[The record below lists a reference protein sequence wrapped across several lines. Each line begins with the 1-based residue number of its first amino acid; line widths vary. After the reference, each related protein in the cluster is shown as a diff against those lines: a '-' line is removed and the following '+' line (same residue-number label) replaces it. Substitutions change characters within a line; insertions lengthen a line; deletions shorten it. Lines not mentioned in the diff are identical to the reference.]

1 MTTQNFLGIDRSK
14 QYIKTQTGALTVQL
28 LVITLAMYMLFTVKT
43 EKALI
48 TVLTIGAS
56 VSALLVVIS
65 CLYLIINGPEHGQ
78 RSIAI
83 LATGTTAVFAAFSF
97 GRFVHTAS
105 SVGYQYSALVIAVAV
120 GTLCIILRPTKA
132 RGAKVRALNEQAQN
146 QVVLKP
152 IRANAKAG
160 RLAPP
165 TQLTKVNSDASVGLH
180 IKYDSLDI
188 PKLSWANDFIGM
200 MDLQV
205 QVREAVQKIHSPW
218 YLNENPNEPPKD
230 APNGIMLLGDP
241 GNGKTFIP
249 SVVAGNF
256 GYPLFTLTAN
266 DVASQWV
273 GETNKALSASFEM
286 IKHNCP
292 CVLFIDEIDSF
303 VTKRGGNTGSAADR
317 DAERTVNIF
326 LTQLVELRKFPVII
340 MAATNLEDQIDAA
353 VARVG
358 RFDFKISVGNPDFE
372 ARKGLLLNAIE
383 KHVPGVAKDVDA
395 IVRAAKKF
403 NGFNVKQILEIGRRV
418 PDVLVK
424 HKLSLVSYEVV
435 MAALREVQGTK
446 GRIPENALPMSE
458 LVMPSSTHKYVNDLL
473 EDMRNVSMFEEFG
486 GDIPRGVILH
496 GPGGT
501 GKTSV
506 AKSLAKESG
515 WAFVSSTGTDLV
527 SKPGELEKCYNKAM
541 SLRPCIFFI
550 DEADDVMRD
559 RAYSKYSE
567 VTNKLLTLMEGVD
580 DAVKDV
586 IFMAATNNPDT
597 IDPVLVRTGRF
608 TGKIEF
614 TFPGPEEK
622 AKLINIWASKNSKVI
637 INDKA
642 ALVEYVCTFD
652 ISQADL
658 NGLLQNGLNNAI
670 RGKSFSN
677 GHVEILMEHISSAQ
691 EFMNL

>member
-14 QYIKTQTGALTVQL
+14 EYIKAQTGALTVQL
-28 LVITLAMYMLFTVKT
+28 IVVALAMYMLYTVKA

-48 TVLTIGAS
+48 TVLTIGTA
-56 VSALLVVIS
+56 VSALLVVIT
-65 CLYLIINGPEHGQ
+65 CLYLIIKGPENGQ
-78 RSIAI
+78 RTIAV
-83 LATGTTAVFAAFSF
+83 LATVMTAIFAAFSF
-97 GRFVHTAS
+97 GRFVNSNS
-105 SVGYQYSALVIAVAV
+105 SVAYHYSTLAIAVAI
-120 GTLCIILRPTKA
+120 GAICIILRPSRAK
-132 RGAKVRALNEQAQN
+132 GVKVRAINEPARN
-146 QVVLKP
+146 ISSLKP
-152 IRANAKAG
+152 IQPNSKAG

-165 TQLTKVNSDASVGLH
+165 AQLTKVNSDATVGLH

-218 YLNENPNEPPKD
+218 YLNDNPAEPPKD

-256 GYPLFTLTAN
+256 GYPLFTLTAD

-273 GETNKALSASFEM
+273 GETNKALAVSFEM

-340 MAATNLEDQIDAA
+340 MAATNLEDQIDTA

-372 ARKGLLLNAIE
+372 ARKGLLINAIE
-383 KHVPGVAKDVDA
+383 KHVPGVDKDTEA

-418 PDVLVK
+418 PDVLAK
-424 HKLSLVSYEVV
+424 QKLSLVSYEVV

-446 GRIPENALPMSE
+446 GRIPENALTMSE
-458 LVMPSSTHKYVNDLL
+458 LVMPSSTRKHVESLL
-473 EDMRNVSMFEEFG
+473 EDMRNVSMIEEFG
-486 GDIPRGVILH
+486 GDIPRGVVFH

-506 AKSLAKESG
+506 AKTLAKESG
-515 WAFVSSTGTDLV
+515 WGFVSTTGPDLV
-527 SKPGELEKCYNKAM
+527 SKPGELEKCYSKAM
-541 SLRPCIFFI
+541 ALRPCILFI
-550 DEADDVMRD
+550 DEADDVLRD

-567 VTNKLLTLMEGVD
+567 VTNKLLTIMEGVD

-586 IFMAATNNPDT
+586 IFMAATNNPDM

-614 TFPGPEEK
+614 TLPGIEEK
-622 AKLINIWASKNSKVI
+622 VRLINIWEGRNPKVI
-637 INDKA
+637 IIDRA
-642 ALVEYVCTFD
+642 ALDEYVGSID
-652 ISQADL
+652 ISQANL

-670 RGKSFSN
+670 REKSFN
-677 GHVEILMEHISSAQ
+677 DGHVHILMEHISSAQ
-691 EFMNL
+691 EFISI